1 MEVEMK
7 IVKVVTTIFGLL
19 LILAGGVF
27 FLQGIN
33 VITARS
39 FMRGDMHWS
48 VYGGIM
54 FMVGAVLIAAANW
67 SYIRRKK

>member
-1 MEVEMK
+1 MK
-7 IVKVVTTIFGLL
+7 MVKILATAFGIL

-33 VITARS
+33 VITMRS

-48 VYGGIM
+48 VYGGII
-54 FMVGAVLIAAANW
+54 FLVGAVLIAAANW